1 MEEKKEKK
9 VLLKLCAIIMI
20 VLVSCSM
27 LVNSTHA
34 ATASDYNNQI
44 NKINKDISTS
54 KKQLDGVESQKSTAL
69 NQIQTLTSQIDDSQ
83 NKIDKLN
90 KQISDLNKQIT
101 SKQKE
106 IDAKQAAYDD
116 NFDKFKERIVSAY
129 ILGDTTYLDVL
140 LSSKNLSDVLS
151 NWYYLTEIAQA
162 DKSLLD
168 DLSSQKADLEK
179 AQSDLEDSKTS
190 LDNDKKSVQQ
200 EQKTLI
206 NSKNSKTQA
215 VSKLTAQEK
224 TIQKELDQMEQDKN
238 AVQKKLQALSSSNI
252 APQTPNKYGYISPLA
267 GRTTKDIYCG
277 WQGYPGHT
285 GVDFSY
291 AGILGQDIL
300 AVKAGTVVISEAL
313 KNSDGSYRSYGE
325 YIVIDHHDG
334 SATLYA
340 HGLPGSRKVHVGDN
354 VSQGQPIMRVGT
366 TGNSTG
372 PHLHFEVRINGVP
385 VNPTPYLP

>member
-1 MEEKKEKK
+1 MKEKK

-20 VLVSCSM
+20 LLLSCSI
-27 LVNSTHA
+27 LVNPSRA
-34 ATASDYNNQI
+34 VTASDYNNQI
-44 NKINKDISTS
+44 NKINSNITNS
-54 KKQLDGVESQKSTAL
+54 KKQLDGVETQKSTAL
-69 NQIQTLTSQIDDSQ
+69 NQIQVLTSQISDSQ
-83 NKIDKLN
+83 NKIDNLN
-90 KQISDLNKQIT
+90 KQISDLNKQIE

-106 IDAKQAAYDD
+106 IDAKQVAYDD
-116 NFDKFKERIVSAY
+116 NFEMFKERIVSAY
-129 ILGDTTYLDVL
+129 MTGNTTYLDVL

-168 DLSSQKADLEK
+168 ELSTQKTDLENAK
-179 AQSDLEDSKTS
+179 SDLENSKAS
-190 LDNDKKSVQQ
+190 LTADKKSVQQ
-200 EQKTLI
+200 EQKTLV
-206 NSKNSKTQA
+206 NSKNAKTQA

-224 TIQKELDQMEQDKN
+224 TIQKELDQMEVDKV
-238 AVQKKLQALSSSNI
+238 AVQKKLQSLASSNI

-291 AGILGQDIL
+291 AGILGQNIL

-354 VSQGQPIMRVGT
+354 VSQGQVIMRVGT

-372 PHLHFEVRINGVP
+372 PHLHFEVRINRS
-385 VNPTPYLP
+385 TS

>member
-1 MEEKKEKK
+1 VKEKK
-9 VLLKLCAIIMI
+9 MLLKLCAMI
-20 VLVSCSM
+20 TVILLSCSM
-27 LVNSTHA
+27 LVNPINA
-34 ATASDYNNQI
+34 ATASDYNKQI
-44 NKINKDISTS
+44 NKINSEITS
-54 KKQLDGVESQKSTAL
+54 SKQQLDGVETQKSTAL
-69 NQIQTLTSQIDDSQ
+69 NQIQTLTAQIDNSQ
-83 NKIDKLN
+83 NKIDTLN
-90 KQISDLNKQIT
+90 KQISDLNNQIT

-106 IDAKQAAYDD
+106 IDAKQATYDD
-116 NFDKFKERIVSAY
+116 NFEKFKGRIVSAY
-129 ILGDTTYLDVL
+129 IAGDTTYLDVL

-162 DKSLLD
+162 DKSLLNE
-168 DLSSQKADLEK
+168 LSAEKADLES
-179 AQSDLEDSKTS
+179 ARSDLETSKEKLTA
-190 LDNDKKSVQQ
+190 DKKSVQQ
-200 EQKTLI
+200 EQKTLV
-206 NSKNSKTQA
+206 NSKNAKTQA

-224 TIQKELDQMEQDKN
+224 TIQKELDQMEQDKI

-291 AGILGQDIL
+291 AGILGQNIL
-300 AVKAGTVVISEAL
+300 AVKAGTVVISDAL
-313 KNSDGSYRSYGE
+313 KNSNGTYRSYGE

-354 VSQGQPIMRVGT
+354 VSQGQVIMRVGT

-372 PHLHFEVRINGVP
+372 PHLHFEVRINRSSS
-385 VNPTPYLP
+385 